1 MTDKT
6 FIKYK
11 TVIDEWFVNGRN
23 GTKAYQ
29 AVYPKA
35 NANAADIGFRKIYG
49 NLRIREYVQTK
60 VSEVSQKLDVTFE
73 NQLQDLEDIKVES
86 KKESKYS
93 DAIAAIKEQNKML
106 GFYEKDNNQKKID
119 NVVIFQIPDNG
130 RGEI

>member
-11 TVIDEWFVNGRN
+11 AVIDEWFVNGHN

-29 AVYPKA
+29 SIYPKA

-49 NLRIREYVQTK
+49 NLRMRDYVQNK
-60 VSEVSQKLDVTFE
+60 VSEVSQRLDISFE
-73 NQLQDLEDIKVES
+73 SQLNDLEGIKVSS
-86 KKESKYS
+86 KNERRYS
-93 DAIAAIKEQNKML
+93 EAISAVKEQNKML
-106 GFYEKDNNQKKID
+106 GFYEKDNNQKKTD

-130 RGEI
+130 RN